1 MDAFVAAIK
10 ESKIVADFTI
20 SAFHEH
26 SIGSGSDTDAMA
38 YIELT
43 FDNGKKFW
51 GCGRSPNVGRAGIN
65 AVVSA
70 INQNV

>member
-43 FDNGKKFW
+43 LIMARNSGD
-51 GCGRSPNVGRAGIN
+51 VEE
-65 AVVSA
+65 VLMLVE
-70 INQNV
+70 QV